1 MKINRIKYRG
11 FGRYVDQ
18 EFLFHEGLNLLE
30 APNEAG
36 KTTMIYGLLGLLYGG
51 KKEGYRVRREQE
63 WVTQYLPWKT
73 EEYGGELDY
82 EVLGKKYRLIRD
94 LQPKQEYEQVI
105 DLDTGRDLSE
115 SFPMD
120 KKKDRFIVER
130 QIGISGDTYKRIGYF
145 HAGSLLAAQHNK
157 EDEKK
162 NRQLV
167 DKMTQLLKQ
176 GAELDVTPIM
186 ECLDK
191 GIDTIGKTEHAKNK
205 PFGILS
211 ETKKKLEADIAQ
223 LRNRRQALD
232 QEEQKFEQALHEK
245 DELLI
250 ALEELETELETLE
263 SENIEQQKFALA
275 YEQFKKILLEETMY
289 KRNYQKLQ
297 IAQEEKRDLDEKLE
311 RWNKVPITEKELQD
325 IEIWNQRKVQ
335 IQADQQASKEQLE
348 LVQLEKEAI
357 YENQIFPREESE
369 ITWNL
374 AKLREYEEIELQ
386 AKNLGEPKHLEKR
399 ATLQRLEQDHIQ
411 FQQLEKKEVTLHE
424 KKEQLK
430 KDALLLP
437 TPKDSQMER
446 LLWIATGVFGIV
458 SICTLFFSLW
468 FTVGSLAITFGSAW
482 FATKQ
487 TETKRIR
494 NRKISQQRN
503 EVENNLEIMNQ
514 DLTKLTQRKTL
525 ILNMWQVE
533 SLAELFARREEYQAI
548 VSKEEEYFRE
558 WEYLQ
563 KQMNQIEREV
573 GNWLSSY
580 LEDVPPFHIPTWRQR
595 IYQLQKQHAI
605 YKEQDYK
612 LDLQIHSLKRD
623 LEKGEQEW
631 EKINLLLEEIQKKF
645 GFDSIET
652 LGNWIQSSGER
663 KQIEWRRQEVK
674 KKIQQL
680 EMAEVEESWQQNLVE
695 LISQRE
701 QLISSWRGK
710 TSLLAQKSLDEEI
723 AIIKQKRVDL
733 ISSLQKLENEIGKVE
748 GALEEKQEIVT
759 RLSQLE
765 TQWEMTVRKMSELKA
780 EKEAFELAK
789 EVLQESAQEIQEDLS
804 PRLSPIA
811 SHWINR
817 ITESRYEKILIDPTE
832 GMQISVFAPE
842 TGKREPVESLSTGT
856 IDQMY
861 LALRVALVQF
871 YSNEASHRLPMI
883 LDDCFVH
890 FDNKRLRKTLG
901 LLSEL
906 AKDHQIIICT
916 CQPRERQMMRD
927 SKIPFHQISLDKNNN

>member
-11 FGRYVDQ
+11 FGRYIDQ
-18 EFLFHEGLNLLE
+18 EFSFHEGINLLE

-73 EEYGGELDY
+73 DEYGGELDY

-94 LQPKQEYEQVI
+94 LLPKEEVEQVI

-115 SFPMD
+115 NYPMD
-120 KKKDRFIVER
+120 KKRDRYIVER

-145 HAGSLLAAQHNK
+145 HAGSLLPAQSNK

-167 DKMTQLLKQ
+167 DKLTQLLKQ

-186 ECLDK
+186 EQLDK
-191 GIDTIGKTEHAKNK
+191 GIDMIGKTEQAKNK

-211 ETKKKLEADIAQ
+211 DTKKKLEADIAQ
-223 LRNRRQALD
+223 LRRRRQVLD
-232 QEEQKFEQALHEK
+232 QEEQKFEQALQEK

-250 ALEELETELETLE
+250 ALEELEAELERLE
-263 SENIEQQKFALA
+263 AKSIEQQKFELS
-275 YEQFKKILLEETMY
+275 YEQFKKILLEETMC

-311 RWNKVPITEKELQD
+311 CWNQIPITEKELQD
-325 IEIWNQRKVQ
+325 IGVWKQRKLQ
-335 IQADQQASKEQLE
+335 IQAEQAASKEQLE
-348 LVQLEKEAI
+348 LIQLEKEAI
-357 YENQIFPREESE
+357 YETEIFPREESE

-374 AKLREYEEIELQ
+374 AKLREFEEIELQ

-399 ATLQRLEQDHIQ
+399 TTLQRLEQDHLQ
-411 FQQLEKKEVTLHE
+411 FQQLEKKEVALQE

-437 TPKDSQMER
+437 VPKDSQMER
-446 LLWIATGVFGIV
+446 LLWIMAGVFGIV
-458 SICTLFFSLW
+458 TICTLFFSLW
-468 FTVGSLAITFGSAW
+468 FTVGALILALGNVW
-482 FATKQ
+482 FAKKQ
-487 TETKRIR
+487 TEKKRIR

-503 EVENNLEIMNQ
+503 EVDNNLEIMNL
-514 DLTKLTQRKTL
+514 DLSKLTQRKTM

-533 SLAELFARREEYQAI
+533 SLSDFYARREEYQAI

-563 KQMNQIEREV
+563 KQMKQIETEV

-580 LEDVPPFHIPTWRQR
+580 LDDIPAFHIPTWRQR
-595 IYQLQKQHAI
+595 IYQLQKQQAI
-605 YKEQDYK
+605 YKEQNYK
-612 LDLQIHSLKRD
+612 LDLQIHSLKRE
-623 LEKGEQEW
+623 LERGEQEW
-631 EKINLLLEEIQKKF
+631 EKINFLLEEIQKKI
-645 GFDSIET
+645 GFDSIEE
-652 LGNWIQSSGER
+652 LEKWFHSFGER
-663 KQIEWRRQEVK
+663 KQIEWKRQEVK
-674 KKIQQL
+674 KKLQQL
-680 EMAEVEESWQQNLVE
+680 EIAEVEESWQQNLVE
-695 LISQRE
+695 LIYQRE
-701 QLISSWRGK
+701 QLISNWRGK
-710 TSLLAQKSLDEEI
+710 TSSLTNKPFDEEI
-723 AIIKQKRVDL
+723 AFIKQKRVDL
-733 ISSLQKLENEIGKVE
+733 ISSLQKLEKEIGKVE
-748 GALEEKQEIVT
+748 GALEERQEIVT
-759 RLSQLE
+759 QLSQLE

-817 ITESRYEKILIDPTE
+817 ITESRYEKILVDPTD

-856 IDQMY
+856 MDQMY

-871 YSNEASHRLPMI
+871 YSHEANHRLPMI

-890 FDNKRLRKTLG
+890 FDNKRLRKTLS

-906 AKDHQIIICT
+906 AKEHQIIICT
-916 CQPRERQMMRD
+916 CQPRERQMLRE
-927 SKIPFHQISLDKNNN
+927 SKIPFHRINLEKKL